1 MPDRRKKPR
10 LFVAAAIVV
19 VGVLM
24 ELLAF
29 AGLSLDLGQWATPRA
44 LHSERSALLSDRDAE
59 ANGDDEGA
67 RWSPEYVVHP
77 YLGYVL
83 DSRFDHI
90 RRMEIGGS
98 DSTNFGFDLVEPGLF
113 FPPDPETLVVA
124 VTGGSA
130 ALGLATH
137 RADELRTRI
146 LEGAPAPVGRVVV
159 LNLALPGF
167 KQPQQLLTVN
177 YLRALGAHFDVVVNV
192 DGFNEIALGPAINSA
207 QGVAPV
213 FPYGWL
219 HRVAD
224 FDPPARETLARMAL
238 EHDRRTTTARFFGRR
253 PLRWSATAGLVWR
266 LIDLRFAHR
275 ISEMESS
282 LAAPT
287 TDRQPTFTVRGP
299 DRGLETIDAVI
310 LDQAAQWASASAIM
324 HSLTEASG
332 GLYLHFLQPNQYV
345 EGSKPMTEVEARSV
359 INPEEPSAAYV
370 RRGYPVLSDYGE
382 RLSAQ
387 GVRFVDLSML
397 FQDVEEPTYF
407 DDCCHYNDLGEELV
421 AAAVARAVV
430 EELNRPR

>member
-1 MPDRRKKPR
+1 MSDRRKKPR

-130 ALGLATH
+130 
-137 RADELRTRI
+137 
-146 LEGAPAPVGRVVV
+146 
-159 LNLALPGF
+159 
-167 KQPQQLLTVN
+167 
-177 YLRALGAHFDVVVNV
+177 
-192 DGFNEIALGPAINSA
+192 ALGPAINSA

-345 EGSKPMTEVEARSV
+345 EGSKPMTKVEARSV